1 MVESFTKR
9 RGIIIVFTNIP
20 NKKPVEQ
27 KNLPWVWPQF
37 GDQLIANIFYSEYSS
52 AEGWVGDGYL
62 MMWPREEVL
71 TLEPIINE
79 YFARK
84 YHFFA
89 SDGSGTQFGF
99 FDDGEKIMY
108 ISAPDIGDES
118 DIKTLGTWQSFI
130 ESVHRN
136 EYI

>member
-1 MVESFTKR
+1 MVESFTKKL
-9 RGIIIVFTNIP
+9 GIIIVFTNIP
-20 NKKPVEQ
+20 NKKLVEQ
-27 KNLPWVWPQF
+27 KNLPCVWPQF
-37 GDQLIANIFYSEYSS
+37 GDHVIANIFYSEYSS

-71 TLEPIINE
+71 KLESIINE
-79 YFARK
+79 SFDRK

-99 FDDGEKIMY
+99 FDDGEKIIY
-108 ISAPDIGDES
+108 ISAPDIGDEG
-118 DIKTLGTWQSFI
+118 DIKPLGAWQSFI
-130 ESVHRN
+130 ESVKRN